1 MEDKDMQLN
10 KHLLRYAS
18 VVFLSAL
25 LVCVGVAQASAAES
39 YTGKISND
47 KVFFRSKPNTD
58 CVYLDKLDKGTKIAV
73 FGIKGDFF
81 AARYDGKQGY
91 IMREFVNLSSG
102 ALRKLEKVNE
112 IVSTSK
118 WAKASSIRNL
128 GEAPKYLSYGNAGED
143 VEKLQRALQLKK
155 CYEGIV
161 DGKFGNL
168 TRDALKKYQK
178 NNKLAVTGKADY
190 DTIKDLFG
198 HVSVTTAKDDPQMKG
213 ISSVRQINV
222 PNTTEKNDSGK
233 HVVALQQALKLKG
246 CYSAPI
252 DGKYGDM
259 TVEAVAKFQKDRG
272 LSADGIAGNAT
283 IKALFGKNAADYT
296 IPTKRLDWFNGGQAV
311 IPKGAIFTVKD
322 VGTGKT
328 FTMKRW
334 SGANH
339 VDAEPINSASSAAI
353 KSAFGNAWS
362 WARRPILVK
371 YNGTVY
377 AASMNGMPHGDNTIS
392 GNNFEGHVCIHF
404 YGSKTHDTNR
414 VDSAHQNAEA
424 RAMKASW

>member
-1 MEDKDMQLN
+1 MQLK

-18 VVFLSAL
+18 IVFLSAL

-39 YTGKISND
+39 YTGRLNND
-47 KVFFRSKPNTD
+47 KVFFRSKPSTD
-58 CVYLDKLDKGTKIAV
+58 CIYLDKLDKGTKIAV
-73 FGIKGDFF
+73 FGVKGDFF
-81 AARYDGKQGY
+81 AVRYDGKQGY

-161 DGKFGNL
+161 DGKFGNQ

-178 NNKLAVTGKADY
+178 NNKLSVTGKADY
-190 DTIKDLFG
+190 DTIKKLFG

-213 ISSVRQINV
+213 ISSIGQINV
-222 PNTTEKNDSGK
+222 PNTTKKNSYGK

-296 IPTKRLDWFNGGQAV
+296 IPTKRLDWFSGGQGV

-339 VDAEPINSASSAAI
+339 VDAEPINSAGSAAI
-353 KSAFGNAWS
+353 KSVFGNSWS

-414 VDSAHQNAEA
+414 VDSEHQNAEA

>member
-1 MEDKDMQLN
+1 MQS
-10 KHLLRYAS
+10 KSHILRRAAVLFAAAILITGS
-18 VVFLSAL
+18 FPHAF
-25 LVCVGVAQASAAES
+25 AAES
-39 YTGKISND
+39 YTGSINDD

-58 CVYLDKLDKGTKIAV
+58 SIYMDKLDTGTKVAV
-73 FGIKGDFF
+73 VDIEGEFY
-81 AARYDGKQGY
+81 AVRYAGKQGY
-91 IMREFVNLSSG
+91 IMRKFVDLASASVK
-102 ALRKLEKVNE
+102 KLEKVSE

-161 DGKFGNL
+161 DGKFGNQ

-178 NNKLAVTGKADY
+178 NNKLAVTGKADF
-190 DTIKDLFG
+190 DTIKNLFG
-198 HVSVTTAKDDPQMKG
+198 HVSVTTARDDPQMKG
-213 ISSVRQINV
+213 ISSIGQINV
-222 PNTTEKNDSGK
+222 PNTTEKNNSGK

-259 TVEAVAKFQKDRG
+259 TVEAVAKFQKDCG

-283 IKALFGKNAADYT
+283 IKALFGKNAANYT
-296 IPTKRLDWFNGGQAV
+296 IPAKRLDWFGGGQGV

-322 VGTGKT
+322 VGSGKT
-328 FTMKRW
+328 FSMKRW
-334 SGANH
+334 SGVNH
-339 VDAEPINSASSAAI
+339 LDAEPVNASSSETI
-353 KSAFGNAWS
+353 KSVFGNSWS

-377 AASMNGMPHGDNTIS
+377 AASMNGMPHGDDTIK
-392 GNNFEGHVCIHF
+392 GNEFDGHVCIHF
-404 YGSKTHDTNR
+404 YKSKTHGTDR

-424 RAMKASW
+424 RALQANW